1 MGLDKMRI
9 RLLAAVMA
17 VTLVLAGLG
26 GWAVWSNHKA
36 HTKAVAAAQAPAKK
50 AEKGRRGAAKAPST
64 AAMRDAL
71 KATAIAWARA
81 AHEWGTDPAAVAA
94 VGSGSDASALAGLR
108 PSKPD
113 KSAFD
118 ALYSGGGET
127 GPDTPSPYCT
137 PTRMSAC
144 DSQPTMWDYWYANE
158 CLMGARFVSD
168 PTVDVLPDG
177 RVKVK
182 GALRTV
188 LWTDGETE
196 ASTQGADGSAWWAF
210 APAYAIHDID
220 ETLTIEDGKVSGVD
234 GSTDRWLVSPFLSD
248 WDKNPCW
255 DADSQPGYMQGDV
268 PMRGDAPKGLL
279 PDRDTSI
286 ARLKPATD
294 LTSGVWASIAAPPA
308 NTDQCGSGCDLS
320 LH

>member
-36 HTKAVAAAQAPAKK
+36 HAKAVAAAQAPAKK

-64 AAMRDAL
+64 AAVRDAL

-108 PSKPD
+108 PFKPD
-113 KSAFD
+113 KNAFD

-158 CLMGARFVSD
+158 YLMGARFVSD
-168 PTVDVLPDG
+168 PTADVLPDG

-182 GALRTV
+182 GALRTI

-196 ASTQGADGSAWWAF
+196 ALTQGADGSAWWAF
-210 APAYAIHDID
+210 APAYAIHGID

-255 DADSQPGYMQGDV
+255 DADSQPGYMQGNV

-294 LTSGVWASIAAPPA
+294 LTSGAWASIAAPPA
-308 NTDQCGSGCDLS
+308 DTDQCGSGCDLS

>member
-36 HTKAVAAAQAPAKK
+36 HAKAVAAAQAPAKK

-64 AAMRDAL
+64 AADRDAL

-94 VGSGSDASALAGLR
+94 VGAGADASVLAALR

-113 KSAFD
+113 RTMFD

-144 DSQPTMWDYWYANE
+144 DTQPTMWDYWYANE
-158 CLMGARFVSD
+158 YLMGARFTAE
-168 PTVDVLPDG
+168 PAADVLADG
-177 RVKVK
+177 RVEVK
-182 GALRTV
+182 GVLRTV

-196 ASTQGADGSAWWAF
+196 VTTQGADGSAWWAF
-210 APAYAIHDID
+210 APAYAIYDID

-248 WDKNPCW
+248 WNKNPCW

-308 NTDQCGSGCDLS
+308 DTDQCGSGCDLS

>member
-17 VTLVLAGLG
+17 VTLILAGLG

-36 HTKAVAAAQAPAKK
+36 HAKAVAAAQAPAKK

-64 AAMRDAL
+64 AAVRDAL

-144 DSQPTMWDYWYANE
+144 DSQPTMWDYWCANE
-158 CLMGARFVSD
+158 YLMGARFTAE
-168 PTVDVLPDG
+168 PTADVLADG
-177 RVKVK
+177 RVEVK
-182 GALRTV
+182 GVLRTV

-196 ASTQGADGSAWWAF
+196 GVTQGIDGFAWWAF
-210 APAYAIHDID
+210 APAYAIHGID

>member
-36 HTKAVAAAQAPAKK
+36 HAKAIAAAQAPAKK

-64 AAMRDAL
+64 AADRDAL

-94 VGSGSDASALAGLR
+94 VGSGSDTSALTGLR

-158 CLMGARFVSD
+158 YLMGARFVSD
-168 PTVDVLPDG
+168 PTADVLPDG

-210 APAYAIHDID
+210 APAYAIHGID

-234 GSTDRWLVSPFLSD
+234 GSSDRWLVSPFLSD
-248 WDKNPCW
+248 WNKNPCW

-294 LTSGVWASIAAPPA
+294 LTSGAWAPIAAPPA
-308 NTDQCGSGCDLS
+308 DTDQCGSGCDLS

>member
-36 HTKAVAAAQAPAKK
+36 HAKAVAAAQAPAKK

-64 AAMRDAL
+64 AADRDAL

-81 AHEWGTDPAAVAA
+81 AHEWGTDPVAVAA
-94 VGSGSDASALAGLR
+94 VGSGSDASALTGLR

-144 DSQPTMWDYWYANE
+144 DMQPTMWDYWYANE
-158 CLMGARFVSD
+158 YLMGARFVSD
-168 PTVDVLPDG
+168 LTADVLPDG

-196 ASTQGADGSAWWAF
+196 ATTQGADGSAWWAF

-248 WDKNPCW
+248 WNKNPCW

-294 LTSGVWASIAAPPA
+294 LTSGAWGPIAAPPA
-308 NTDQCGSGCDLS
+308 DTDQCGSGCDLS

>member
-9 RLLAAVMA
+9 RLLAAVMT
-17 VTLVLAGLG
+17 VTLILAGLG

-36 HTKAVAAAQAPAKK
+36 HAKAVAAAQAPAKK
-50 AEKGRRGAAKAPST
+50 AKKGRRGAAKAPST
-64 AAMRDAL
+64 AAVRDAL

-94 VGSGSDASALAGLR
+94 VGAGADVSVLAALR

-113 KSAFD
+113 RTTFD

-158 CLMGARFVSD
+158 YLMGARFTAE
-168 PTVDVLPDG
+168 PTADVLADG
-177 RVKVK
+177 RVEVK
-182 GALRTV
+182 GILRTV

-196 ASTQGADGSAWWAF
+196 APTQGADGFAWWAF
-210 APAYAIHDID
+210 APAYAIYDID

-248 WDKNPCW
+248 WNKNPCW